1 MSSEQMALLTLHVQ
15 PLSPAG
21 AAAINCG
28 TWDKRDGGDV
38 TTAPIKHRP
47 GGSKTEVIYPSLIKY
62 DALTLE
68 RVYNNGSDGI
78 GDNDQQLS
86 SQLLA
91 LSGKARATVSEQPL
105 DANLSAFGTPR
116 TWQGMLG
123 DIKLGTVDSDS
134 EAARKWTVQIN
145 ATTLAN

>member
-1 MSSEQMALLTLHVQ
+1 
-15 PLSPAG
+15 
-21 AAAINCG
+21 
-28 TWDKRDGGDV
+28 
-38 TTAPIKHRP
+38 
-47 GGSKTEVIYPSLIKY
+47 
-62 DALTLE
+62 
-68 RVYNNGSDGI
+68 
-78 GDNDQQLS
+78 
-86 SQLLA
+86 
-91 LSGKARATVSEQPL
+91 VSEQPL

>member
-1 MSSEQMALLTLHVQ
+1 
-15 PLSPAG
+15 
-21 AAAINCG
+21 
-28 TWDKRDGGDV
+28 
-38 TTAPIKHRP
+38 
-47 GGSKTEVIYPSLIKY
+47 
-62 DALTLE
+62 
-68 RVYNNGSDGI
+68 
-78 GDNDQQLS
+78 LS
-86 SQLLA
+86 SKLLA
-91 LSGKARATVSEQPL
+91 LSGMARATVSEQPL